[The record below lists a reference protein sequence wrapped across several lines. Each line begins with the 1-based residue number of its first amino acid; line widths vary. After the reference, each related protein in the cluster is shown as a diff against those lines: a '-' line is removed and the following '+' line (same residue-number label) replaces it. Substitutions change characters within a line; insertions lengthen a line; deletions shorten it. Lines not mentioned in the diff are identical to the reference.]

1 MPPFTYKIV
10 KDEMV
15 PSDTDPRQSL
25 RRVEVRFTSQEAF
38 IPGKLPDAWMVEVKD
53 IAKGF
58 SGYLTSL
65 RQDITAKPTK
75 ERYSRG
81 WRSRNWE
88 PKLGPKKK

>member
-1 MPPFTYKIV
+1 
-10 KDEMV
+10 
-15 PSDTDPRQSL
+15 
-25 RRVEVRFTSQEAF
+25 
-38 IPGKLPDAWMVEVKD
+38 MVEVKD